1 MDFIDANLF
10 AKLVKL
16 AEKSGEK
23 IDNFLWLSV
32 FGKLRE
38 ADHVCVEQR
47 YIFERVNHT
56 LVIHYALQHMQWH

>member
-10 AKLVKL
+10 TKLVKL

-23 IDNFLWLSV
+23 IDNFLWLGV

-38 ADHVCVEQR
+38 ADHVCVEKR
-47 YIFERVNHT
+47 YIFE
-56 LVIHYALQHMQWH
+56 

>member
-1 MDFIDANLF
+1 MNFIDSNLF

-47 YIFERVNHT
+47 YIFE
-56 LVIHYALQHMQWH
+56 